1 MSNIVGIAKFNT
13 NTNTHTRKQQN
24 GGRLVSY
31 YFGFVVLLFII
42 IRLLEEIAIPM
53 SNMQPILDLALNETN
68 ADIASMQQ
76 EYASSN
82 CDATQTY
89 SCENT
94 LDLMREMNATLLF
107 LNNLNRG
114 EETSNI
120 MALSRMIST
129 TTIMP
134 CLSNM
139 PIMTIVIIILNL
151 ITGLVACRGVMD
163 TGRGVVNASRR
174 VVNAS
179 RRHDG
184 QQPSSASPR
193 AAILRLRPLDINPD
207 LDDDA
212 PDAYKDLTFT
222 MTIMRDPVVATDGF
236 TYERESIER
245 WLREH
250 DTSPVTRAVMPNN
263 TLIPN
268 ISLRGQIIEWCQ
280 IKTAAAAAAA
290 AAARKGGSRRMRP
303 KRRFK

>member
-1 MSNIVGIAKFNT
+1 
-13 NTNTHTRKQQN
+13 
-24 GGRLVSY
+24 
-31 YFGFVVLLFII
+31 
-42 IRLLEEIAIPM
+42 
-53 SNMQPILDLALNETN
+53 
-68 ADIASMQQ
+68 
-76 EYASSN
+76 
-82 CDATQTY
+82 
-89 SCENT
+89 
-94 LDLMREMNATLLF
+94 MREMNATLLF
-107 LNNLNRG
+107 LNNLRG

-151 ITGLVACRGVMD
+151 ITGLVACRGVRDM
-163 TGRGVVNASRR
+163 GSGVVNATRHVHR
-174 VVNAS
+174 LVNTS

-212 PDAYKDLTFT
+212 PDVFKDLTLT
-222 MTIMRDPVVATDGF
+222 STIMRDPVIAQDGH

-250 DTSPVTRAVMPNN
+250 DTSPATGASMPNK

-268 ISLRGQIIEWCQ
+268 ILLRGQIIEW
-280 IKTAAAAAAA
+280 KEHKNAAAAA